1 MLQSSNVL
9 HSKDDLWYETVQN
22 RLLIYSTH
30 INCVESIV
38 QAELLL
44 LSSNESINLS
54 LVCQQTSRP
63 CIDNILEMLYKFRT
77 HSLLDIGFNYA
88 YCQQFIALRIL
99 FEHFPRSVGLYRL
112 VIASNLSETIDP
124 NLYFKEI
131 FSLPLNSFNQLDS
144 VDDIQNCD
152 DQNVNRIQC
161 NFSVPLRLS
170 WESLNNPLELVQ
182 IISRWL
188 VERSMQIDCRSGLTN
203 YALNLLSLGSTICEE
218 LIREKK
224 VNEEV
229 EKCLKSL
236 RKVRRDFIELVQ
248 IIYSEHI
255 SPSTILNIS
264 NNIPNLIVQ
273 QFNDGIQTFQLNM
286 KHFQHFNSKSILNYL
301 LQLHLNLI
309 NSNTSYDTLSSVSSD
324 HHLVAYV
331 IYQLLPH
338 LAEKCIP
345 TDYDELIKYC
355 LLCSA
360 NYIGLTG
367 HIKLLETIKL
377 RSFSNLCDNL
387 PVNIN
392 ELISGATNLDNND
405 YINIL
410 NPYRLLSGLLYVLIE
425 YKPNYKSDSFLQHE
439 STISFTTYLND
450 ATCLINAMLIYAQ
463 DSITLQNTNNIEEY
477 KKLIKDIQLV
487 SRFTSVLTELQSLVK
502 SIENVY
508 DTGYFCN
515 MLNSW
520 IQIFTRLTIVYEYE
534 LTDEIIDNTIR
545 RKRIPETFVKEL
557 SDWLHQLHSS
567 LSKGFKGYPSE
578 VWLNTGLQYALF
590 ASGNEYF
597 LELSRDFCLNFN
609 EYDVVNLE
617 AITSNLCDSSDR
629 LEKWGICLL
638 NATRSEV
645 IDWLHQLHSSL
656 SKGFKGYPS
665 EVWLN
670 TGLQYAL
677 FASGNEYFLELSRDF
692 CLNFNEYDVVNLE
705 AITSNLCDSS
715 DRLEKWGI
723 CLLNATRS
731 YVNTSMPRRINL
743 QFIFSYSLSNEI
755 EDSNEYMARYCL
767 NIIHTSSY
775 IHQYWSESLQLKFQ
789 LEEYLLNSCVFI
801 NTLNSLLPLNK
812 RLSNISPYKLRYLW
826 SNNNNNNNNI

>member
-1 MLQSSNVL
+1 MRLVLTYGLNMLQSSNVL

-44 LSSNESINLS
+44 LSSNKSINLS

-63 CIDNILEMLYKFRT
+63 CIDNILEILYKFRT

-152 DQNVNRIQC
+152 DQNVNRIQS

-410 NPYRLLSGLLYVLIE
+410 NPYRLISGLLYVLIE

-463 DSITLQNTNNIEEY
+463 DSIALQNTNNIEEY

-502 SIENVY
+502 SIEKRVGSSIINLPYNSIGYFYRCSY

-557 SDWLHQLHSS
+557 SDWLHQLHNS
-567 LSKGFKGYPSE
+567 LSKGLKVIHQKY
-578 VWLNTGLQYALF
+578 
-590 ASGNEYF
+590 GNEYF

-609 EYDVVNLE
+609 EYD
-617 AITSNLCDSSDR
+617 
-629 LEKWGICLL
+629 
-638 NATRSEV
+638 
-645 IDWLHQLHSSL
+645 
-656 SKGFKGYPS
+656 
-665 EVWLN
+665 
-670 TGLQYAL
+670 
-677 FASGNEYFLELSRDF
+677 
-692 CLNFNEYDVVNLE
+692 VNLE

-826 SNNNNNNNNI
+826 SNNNNNNNKYLINELSNKRINLLMNIFYKLIGLFTKDNKSLYRLKDLENLFEINHIKQLAMNF